1 MRLSGLWDELTGAI
15 NLVAH
20 HSDSLLYSVNNNC
33 AEAHNSIIA
42 KYVGGKRVN
51 YSLRGNYKY

>member
-1 MRLSGLWDELTGAI
+1 MLDELTGAI

-33 AEAHNSIIA
+33 AEAYNSVIA